1 MSTVLEPELQLGG
14 SLDDFIR
21 CEIEELGLRDEQEY
35 FERLAQAEHK
45 RKVQAYYDAKLR
57 EAIDEDVWIPATP
70 EFYEK
75 LRAGIKER
83 GQARRREKSA

>member
-1 MSTVLEPELQLGG
+1 MSTVLEPELGE
-14 SLDDFIR
+14 SLDNFIR

-35 FERLAQAEHK
+35 FERLAQAEQK

-70 EFYEK
+70 DFYENI
-75 LRAGIKER
+75 LAGVKER
-83 GQARRREKSA
+83 SQAYYDAK